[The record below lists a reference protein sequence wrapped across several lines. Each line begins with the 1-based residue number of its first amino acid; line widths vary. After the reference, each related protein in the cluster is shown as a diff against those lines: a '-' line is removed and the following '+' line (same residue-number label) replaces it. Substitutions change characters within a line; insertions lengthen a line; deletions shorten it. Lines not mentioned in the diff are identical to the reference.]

1 MRFSRSVS
9 LAAAVFALAT
19 HTACSSSDDGAGGSA
34 PPADQDAAV
43 DAAVDASDEAAME
56 ASAEAASEAATEAGE
71 EAGVV
76 PTAQEQEPNNGATDT
91 EYNDLPIGTQV
102 SGAIQDKGDPD
113 IFRVAAEPGKV
124 YLATLTALGSALQGN
139 LTVMDTGRDGDPEG
153 GDYVKLANATG
164 SSATLAWLGMGEGGY
179 FVVVRDKRNLE
190 SATVG
195 DADFKYQLRVEERPA
210 TEVEGGALDFTL
222 PMTGKLSSVGDL
234 KLYPFDGTEGSDIV
248 VKLDASGDMDGRL
261 MIFAKSTGSWIARND
276 NQSQS
281 NIDPLIDAFLTESG
295 GMWLVVEN
303 VDHAATG
310 LDYALTATM
319 P

>member
-1 MRFSRSVS
+1 MRLLRFVP
-9 LAAAVFALAT
+9 LAAAVLVLASY
-19 HTACSSSDDGAGGSA
+19 TACSSSDDGAGGSA
-34 PPADQDAAV
+34 PDQDAAV
-43 DAAVDASDEAAME
+43 EAAIEASDEAAME
-56 ASAEAASEAATEAGE
+56 ASAEAAIEAATEAGE
-71 EAGVV
+71 EAAVV

-113 IFRVAAEPGKV
+113 IFRVPAEPGKV

-153 GDYVKLANATG
+153 SDYVKLANATG
-164 SSATLAWLGMGEGGY
+164 TSATLAWLGMGEGGH

-195 DADFKYQLRVEERPA
+195 DADFKYQLIVEERPA
-210 TEVEGGALDFTL
+210 TEFEGGALDFIL

-234 KLYPFDGTEGSDIV
+234 KLYPFDGTAGSDIV

-261 MIFAKSTGSWIARND
+261 MIFAKGTGSWIARND

-295 GMWLVVEN
+295 AMWLVVEN
-303 VDHAATG
+303 VEHAATG